1 MEAFKR
7 IHDRVGVMMGKG
19 GRWAECT
26 KSTENAISV
35 TLTNQGCGLGVTDI
49 ESMCSAF
56 QEMYQYIFEDCDF
69 DKARTT
75 ERNVRVRCENIS
87 NNFRQQEIGLDWL

>member
-1 MEAFKR
+1 
-7 IHDRVGVMMGKG
+7 
-19 GRWAECT
+19 
-26 KSTENAISV
+26 
-35 TLTNQGCGLGVTDI
+35 
-49 ESMCSAF
+49 MCSAF

-87 NNFRQQEIGLDWL
+87 NNLRQQETGLDWL